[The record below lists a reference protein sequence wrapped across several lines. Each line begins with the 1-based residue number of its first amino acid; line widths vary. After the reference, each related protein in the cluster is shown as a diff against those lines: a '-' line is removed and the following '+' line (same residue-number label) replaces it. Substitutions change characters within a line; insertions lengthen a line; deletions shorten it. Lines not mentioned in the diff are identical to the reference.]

1 MPPSLQPHRE
11 ALLYPVNILCMKWG
25 VKFHADYVNRLY
37 RAVARHLTLPHRFV
51 CLTDDSAGLD
61 PNIETFPIPDMPI
74 DISGPERGWT
84 KILTFSEQLYDLRGQ
99 CLFLDLDVLI
109 TDTMDE
115 FFSVEGDVVIIKDWL
130 KRDGT
135 GNSSVYRF
143 EIGRH
148 PDVLD
153 EFIRRWPGVKSQYR
167 NEQEFISA
175 TLIKKQALSYWPDSW
190 CRSFKRHCMQSFPLS
205 LVKTPQLPE
214 SAKIIVFHGH
224 PNPDEAIAGKA
235 GKWYRFM
242 RPTPWIQHYWY

>member
-1 MPPSLQPHRE
+1 M
-11 ALLYPVNILCMKWG
+11 YPVNILCMKWG
-25 VKFHADYVNRLY
+25 VKFHSDYVNRLY
-37 RAVARHLTLPHRFV
+37 RAVARHLSLPHRFV

-84 KILTFSEQLYDLRGQ
+84 KILTFNDQLYDLRGQ

-109 TDTMDE
+109 IDSIDE
-115 FFSVEGDVVIIKDWL
+115 FFTLKGDVWIIKDWL

-143 EIGRH
+143 EIGQH

-153 EFIRRWPGVKSQYR
+153 DFIRRWPEVKNQYR

-175 TLIKKQALSYWPDSW
+175 ALLKKQALSYWPDNW
-190 CRSFKRHCMQSFPLS
+190 CRSFKRHCMHRFPTS
-205 LVKTPQLPE
+205 LVKIPQLPE

-224 PNPDEAIAGKA
+224 PNPDEAIMGKA

-242 RPTPWIQHYWY
+242 RPTPWIKRHWH